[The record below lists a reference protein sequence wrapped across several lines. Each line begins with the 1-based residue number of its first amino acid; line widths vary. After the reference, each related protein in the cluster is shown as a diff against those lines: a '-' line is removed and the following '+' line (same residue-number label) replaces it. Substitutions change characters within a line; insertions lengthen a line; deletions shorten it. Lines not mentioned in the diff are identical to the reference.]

1 MTIILGNLVSLLGCI
16 LMVAV
21 GFIRK
26 KERILTVQCF
36 QLALMGLGNGILG
49 AFSGVIANAT
59 GIIRNIVFTKHTVT
73 LPLKALFIAL
83 QILLSV
89 SALKNGAI
97 ELLPILAAG
106 LFTWFLDTKSEVT
119 LKVIIIVTTLMWL
132 IYDFYYQNYVA
143 MTFDALTVI
152 SNAIGV
158 VMVKKN
164 K

>member
-1 MTIILGNLVSLLGCI
+1 MTIVLGNLVSLLGCV

-49 AFSGVIANAT
+49 ALSGVIANAT
-59 GIIRNIVFTKHTVT
+59 GIVRNLVFTRHKAT
-73 LPLKALFIAL
+73 LPLKLFFILL
-83 QILLSV
+83 QAALSV

-106 LFTWFLDTKSEVT
+106 LFTWFLDTNSGVT
-119 LKVIIIVTTLMWL
+119 LKIIIIVTTLMWL
-132 IYDFYYQNYVA
+132 VYDFYYQNYVS
-143 MTFDALTVI
+143 MTFDALTVV
-152 SNAIGV
+152 SNVIGLG
-158 VMVKKN
+158 MVKKG